1 MSEYLSQQKHKEFV
15 DELDYL
21 QTTRRQEIAENLKE
35 ARSLGD
41 LSENAE
47 YHQARE
53 DQANIEK
60 RIKDLEAILKDSVI
74 IKKGV
79 SSKVSVG
86 ATVIVQKKGEKEKK
100 EFFIVGSQEANMAE
114 GKIST
119 SSPLVIA
126 MLNKTKGEFF
136 SFKSPKGQQEYK
148 IISIK

>member
-1 MSEYLSQQKHKEFV
+1 MAEYLSQQKYKEFV

-53 DQANIEK
+53 DQANTEK
-60 RIKDLEAILKDSVI
+60 RITDLQEILSNALILK
-74 IKKGV
+74 KGS
-79 SSKVSVG
+79 SSKVGVG
-86 ATVIVQKKGEKEKK
+86 ATVVVQKKGDKEKR
-100 EFFIVGSQEANMAE
+100 EFIIVGSQEANMAE
-114 GKIST
+114 SKISV

-126 MLNKTKGEFF
+126 MLDKTKGESF
-136 SFKSPKGQQEYK
+136 SFASPKGKQDYK
-148 IISIK
+148 IIDIK

>member
-1 MSEYLSQQKHKEFV
+1 MAEYLSQQKYKEFV

-60 RIKDLEAILKDSVI
+60 RITDLQTILSDTVI
-74 IKKGV
+74 VKKSS

-86 ATVIVQKKGEKEKK
+86 ATVVVQKKGEKDKK
-100 EFFIVGSQEANMAE
+100 EYVIVGSQEANMLE
-114 GKIST
+114 NKISV
-119 SSPLVIA
+119 SSPLVKA
-126 MLNKTKGEFF
+126 MLEKAKGEFF
-136 SFKSPKGQQEYK
+136 SFESPKGKQDYN
-148 IISIK
+148 IIDIK